1 MNDKKELLDVF
12 RKLDPVNQADMLAH
26 IQVAYAAQENTKKY
40 YKDPPECSGRQAA
53 AGRGAGGVTA

>member
-40 YKDPPECSGRQAA
+40 YKDPPESVPVTGEALVQA
-53 AGRGAGGVTA
+53 GKTA